1 MVGQEVV
8 AEPGDS
14 ILLLVVE
21 GGDSHGEDGELLEV
35 EVGDSKLLPV
45 EVQGQG
51 EVGDCSL

>member
-14 ILLLVVE
+14 ILLRVVE